1 MSKTVPKT
9 QNNSQPLTL
18 SQKINQLDRSIEWFY
33 SEDFT
38 LEQATE
44 KYKNATK
51 QAKSVISDLENLKNE
66 IEILSTDFSK

>member
-1 MSKTVPKT
+1 MSKAVSKT
-9 QNNSQPLTL
+9 QNSSQPLTL

-44 KYKNATK
+44 KYKDATK

>member
-18 SQKINQLDRSIEWFY
+18 SQKINQLDRFIEWFY

-44 KYKNATK
+44 KYKDATK

>member
-1 MSKTVPKT
+1 MSKAVPKT

-33 SEDFT
+33 SKDFT

-44 KYKNATK
+44 KYKDATK